1 MPERI
6 WRILKKLNRRMQ
18 AFSNTISI
26 VEQNSDVEN
35 TPQCFCFSTK
45 DGEKWT
51 VVCGLFL

>member
-1 MPERI
+1 
-6 WRILKKLNRRMQ
+6 MQ